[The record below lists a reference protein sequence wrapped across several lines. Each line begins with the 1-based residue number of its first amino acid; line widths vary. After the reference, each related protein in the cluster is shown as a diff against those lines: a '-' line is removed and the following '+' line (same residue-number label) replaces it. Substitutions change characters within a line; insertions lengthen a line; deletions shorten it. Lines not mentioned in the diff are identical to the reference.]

1 MKKLSIAILSLLLL
15 TGCTD
20 AVAKLKDSNTVLFS
34 VGSTNVTKGELYSY
48 MASSGGSAAISDA
61 STKIAKI
68 EIEVTDDMK
77 ASAEETLEAYKSY
90 YGDTFTKHLEQIGMT
105 EEEYVEENLIASQL
119 AAQLPNKYVESNF
132 DSFASAYS
140 PIKAIVINFPSKE
153 DADAAISELKSD
165 DSDVKAII
173 EAHNSTSSADPT
185 VYTIDS
191 TVLDSVARTV
201 LNSSSAEDG
210 WVQVENS
217 DGSTYT
223 VLKVIDNVPANF
235 KEEAIAAIANITTI
249 QEQSTQYW
257 FSKYNFHIYDKN
269 VYDDV
274 KANYSN
280 YLVQDLDLNIKNNTE
295 TESE

>member
-34 VGSTNVTKGELYSY
+34 VGSTNVTKGELYSF
-48 MASSGGSAAISDA
+48 MASSGGSAAISDV
-61 STKIAKI
+61 STKIAKK
-68 EIEVTDDMK
+68 EIEVTDEMRK
-77 ASAEETLEAYKSY
+77 SAEETLEAYKSY
-90 YGDTFTKHLEQIGMT
+90 YGDTFTKHLE
-105 EEEYVEENLIASQL
+105 YVEENLIASQL
-119 AAQLPNKYVESNF
+119 AAQLSNKYVELSF
-132 DSFASAYS
+132 DSYANAYS

-153 DADAAISELKSD
+153 DADAALSELKSD

-235 KEEAIAAIANITTI
+235 KEEAIDAIANISTI

-280 YLVQDLDLNIKNNTE
+280 YLVQDLDLENLSE